1 MTIRFRRP
9 KEVSSLMLNRFR
21 SEVKSRPV
29 SALVRSSY
37 SNPVQAGSDGEE
49 DETDGPEEMASS
61 REKWKVMDYR

>member
-1 MTIRFRRP
+1 MTIHFRRP

-37 SNPVQAGSDGEE
+37 SNPVQTSSNDEE
-49 DETDGPEEMASS
+49 PETENSEEMASS